1 MTKRQIAE
9 EARKQFWKEHIQTWQ
24 KSNINQ
30 AAYCRRHGLKRHT
43 FWYWKEKI
51 SKDLSGVSLV
61 PVPLK
66 INIPPAQK
74 PLVVNIDNRFRIEV
88 SGDFEAATLGKLVHT
103 LERI

>member
-9 EARKQFWKEHIQTWQ
+9 EEKKQYWQEHVESWQ

-43 FWYWKEKI
+43 FWYWKA
-51 SKDLSGVSLV
+51 KDTSGVSLV
-61 PVPLK
+61 PVPIK
-66 INIPPAQK
+66 INIPPTQK

-88 SGDFEAATLGKLVHT
+88 SGDFEAATLKKLVHT
-103 LERI
+103 LERV

>member
-9 EARKQFWKEHIQTWQ
+9 EEKKQYWQEHVESWQ

-30 AAYCRRHGLKRHT
+30 AGYCRRHGLKRHT
-43 FWYWKEKI
+43 FWYWKAND
-51 SKDLSGVSLV
+51 SSGISLV

-66 INIPPAQK
+66 INIPPTQK